1 MTFIFLSGQK
11 TGRKLSG
18 EQMAINLIFQLNTI
32 KLWMRK
38 KDMAN
43 IPPPQILALLIAFQ
57 FGEHTNP
64 HFGCPMT
71 LINPGSR
78 AHIPRE
84 TESIFHM
91 LQPPFPKSFPGK
103 YSSPLIY
110 TVGAMS
116 ANSGRVPVSIATVL
130 TTITV
135 AATKCHC
142 GLLLYPG
149 PETSGSY
156 LRRD

>member
-32 KLWMRK
+32 KLWTRK

-43 IPPPQILALLIAFQ
+43 IPPTQILALLIAFQ

-64 HFGCPMT
+64 HLGCPTT

-103 YSSPLIY
+103 FSSPLIY

-116 ANSGRVPVSIATVL
+116 ANSGRVPVSIAIVL
-130 TTITV
+130 TAITCGRHQASLWT
-135 AATKCHC
+135 AA
-142 GLLLYPG
+142 LPG
-149 PETSGSY
+149 P
-156 LRRD
+156 